1 MAQHEGHHFGQET
14 VFIPYTSPESQ
25 MGGTDTVVHSGEG
38 KLKKSKP
45 NALPS
50 PPTPAGRLEQN

>member
-1 MAQHEGHHFGQET
+1 MAQQEGHHFGQET
-14 VFIPYTSPESQ
+14 VSVPYTSPESQ
-25 MGGTDTVVHSGEG
+25 MGRTDTVVHSGEG

-50 PPTPAGRLEQN
+50 PRTPAGRLEQS